1 MLHGPEI
8 PTFAAVLL
16 ARRLARGEPLP
27 VGAHA
32 CLGLLDLPEFEA
44 EFARWQIDSQVS

>member
-32 CLGLLDLPEFEA
+32 CVGLITLAEFES
-44 EFARWQIDSQVS
+44 EFARWQIESAVS